1 MHPRNWTL
9 KTYLFAAL
17 FYFLVIVFSPKG
29 LVDWALLFQDAE
41 RISQQNADLR
51 REVEILRSET
61 ESYRSSSI
69 AKERALRENLGYLQP
84 DEYSLEIIGPSQR
97 EIVTRAR

>member
-9 KTYLFAAL
+9 KTYLFAGL
-17 FYFLVIVFSPKG
+17 FYLLVIVFSPKG

-41 RISQQNADLR
+41 RISLQNEALR
-51 REVEILRSET
+51 REVNALRAET
-61 ESYRSSSI
+61 ESYKNSLV

-84 DEYSLEIIGPSQR
+84 DEYSLEIIGPAPK
-97 EIVTRAR
+97 EIATHAR